1 MVAYF
6 SHGVRLV
13 SRLYRKKNRKK
24 IGVKN
29 DLQNRTSF
37 FTSPAQLGQVK
48 NERLLWGCCSRHQD
62 YLLRKVCITGH
73 CYSVDL
79 ISFFSFVYLLNH
91 RNIFDQLVGIH
102 GIIIVWP

>member
-48 NERLLWGCCSRHQD
+48 NERLLWGCCS
-62 YLLRKVCITGH
+62 
-73 CYSVDL
+73 
-79 ISFFSFVYLLNH
+79 
-91 RNIFDQLVGIH
+91 
-102 GIIIVWP
+102 